1 MTKKIHVHLID
12 DLDASEAS
20 ETIQFEVDGRAYEID
35 LSSHNAQKF
44 RSEIAPYI
52 EHARKVA
59 TFARRRGRAGPG
71 LRRPRG
77 VAQPAARGRFP
88 AGGYTA
94 DDPDDETTI
103 PDYADGLPLRADA
116 DGDSLHGRPP
126 GADSGG
132 EPTPS

>member
-20 ETIQFEVDGRAYEID
+20 ETMRFEIDGRAYEID
-35 LSSHNAQKF
+35 LSSRNAQKF

-59 TFARRRGRAGPG
+59 TYARRRGRAGPG
-71 LRRPRG
+71 LRRLRG
-77 VAQPAARGRFP
+77 VAQPAPRGRFP
-88 AGGYTA
+88 AGSGHAA

-103 PDYADGLPLRADA
+103 PDYAGGLPLRADA
-116 DGDSLHGRPP
+116 DGDALDGRPP
-126 GADSGG
+126 GPDFG
-132 EPTPS
+132 E